1 MWSDCATFRKD
12 YPIGCTSTLQ
22 PLFFLLMIRLPPRS
36 TLFPYTTLFRSARV
50 GAAGRRPAA
59 AARGAVADARVR
71 GGDAGVGSRVARG
84 ARPPGRPAPPAGGGG
99 AASGAPPPGP
109 GAGGRGGGATPAAS
123 GGAGLVAPW

>member
-84 ARPPGRPAPPAGGGG
+84 PVHAGRTARPAVRGAHAP
-99 AASGAPPPGP
+99 GAPRHGR
-109 GAGGRGGGATPAAS
+109 GAGG
-123 GGAGLVAPW
+123 